1 MKKYMIIGVLS
12 TLLLFGCTRDPLK
25 HLDVTSITDLDT
37 LQTVI
42 GQVSDAMQVG
52 SITMESA
59 QDILD
64 QLQQKYI
71 DLTDITQADI
81 ETQFTN
87 LQTVFEK
94 KALVPR
100 SLPLWAK
107 RLWMVAPQ
115 GMHLDTQLS
124 KQISTDEYSSTVL
137 VYTGD
142 YDTAMQQA
150 QRIAQQ
156 AHLYVSK
163 DFQKAQAL
171 MQLGEIGY
179 ISGLDANSLM
189 KWIVYVNYDLFD
201 MAADPLLSVSVDEL
215 GVLTIETMKY
225 KK

>member
-1 MKKYMIIGVLS
+1 MIIGVLS
-12 TLLLFGCTRDPLK
+12 TLLMVGCARDPLK
-25 HLDVTSITDLDT
+25 IFDVTTITDLDT

-42 GQVSDAMQVG
+42 GQVSDAMQAG
-52 SITMESA
+52 TLPLESA
-59 QDILD
+59 QDMLD

-71 DLTDITQADI
+71 DLTDSTQTDI
-81 ETQFTN
+81 ETQFTH
-87 LQTVFEK
+87 LQTVFEQ
-94 KALVPR
+94 KAVVPR

-107 RLWMVAPQ
+107 KLGMVVPQ
-115 GMHLDTQLS
+115 GMKLDTQLS
-124 KQISTDEYSSTVL
+124 KQLSTDEYSSTVL

-171 MQLGEIGY
+171 LQIGEIGY

-189 KWIVYVNYDLFD
+189 K
-201 MAADPLLSVSVDEL
+201 
-215 GVLTIETMKY
+215 
-225 KK
+225 

>member
-1 MKKYMIIGVLS
+1 MIIGLLS

-25 HLDVTSITDLDT
+25 NLDVTSITDLDT

-42 GQVSDAMQVG
+42 GQVSDAMQAG

-107 RLWMVAPQ
+107 RL
-115 GMHLDTQLS
+115 
-124 KQISTDEYSSTVL
+124 
-137 VYTGD
+137 
-142 YDTAMQQA
+142 
-150 QRIAQQ
+150 
-156 AHLYVSK
+156 
-163 DFQKAQAL
+163 
-171 MQLGEIGY
+171 
-179 ISGLDANSLM
+179 
-189 KWIVYVNYDLFD
+189 
-201 MAADPLLSVSVDEL
+201 
-215 GVLTIETMKY
+215 
-225 KK
+225 